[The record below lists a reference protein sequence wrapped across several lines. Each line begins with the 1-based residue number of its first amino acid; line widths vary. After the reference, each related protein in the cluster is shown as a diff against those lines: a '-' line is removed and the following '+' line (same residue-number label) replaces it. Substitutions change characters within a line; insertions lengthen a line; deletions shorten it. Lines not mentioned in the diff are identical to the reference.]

1 MYVICYRERMDYQTC
16 LPLPFRQDVNRDLK
30 ISAANGESIL
40 ALTVFKH
47 SLVYLKYQALRE
59 LNDQAEEP
67 ISREQIRWVITVPA
81 IWSQQAKQFI
91 REAAYSVRNW
101 LRNFL

>member
-1 MYVICYRERMDYQTC
+1 M
-16 LPLPFRQDVNRDLK
+16 NRDLK
-30 ISAANGESIL
+30 LSAANGESIL

-67 ISREQIRWVITVPA
+67 VSRDEIRWVITVPA

-91 REAAYSVRNW
+91 REAAYSVSDELVRVSE
-101 LRNFL
+101 L